1 MLLSLIVDFTDFLS
15 LWLGLRRL
23 IAILRAVLDEVSR
36 GEMAKANAKTFR
48 LSVAVYTDAY
58 MNM

>member
-1 MLLSLIVDFTDFLS
+1 MLPSLIVDFTDFLS

-23 IAILRAVLDEVSR
+23 IAILRACWMRYQEGRWSS
-36 GEMAKANAKTFR
+36 AKTFS